1 MTKAKSEFAAR
12 HSAPPAAAQSNLD
25 RGAAPFDEMRRKLL
39 GGVPPIVVS
48 ALLGPIFSTV
58 SKATTEH
65 HTLVEAAPGVLVK
78 TGRHAIA
85 DPANGGDIANLAC
98 VVGSE
103 AVAVIDTGG
112 SFRVGS
118 ELSQLIAVATQRPI
132 RYVINTHMH
141 PDHVLG
147 NAAFER
153 PGVEFIAHHKMARA
167 LAARAE
173 GYLVRARE
181 QIGATAFEGTKIV
194 YPTRGVDGDSTI
206 DLGGRRLLLKARAT
220 AHTDNDLTVFD
231 EQTQTLIT
239 GDVVFAGH
247 IPTIDGSIAGWL
259 KLIDVMAAEQASRVV
274 PGHGPASLQLPDALA
289 PLRRYLETV
298 ANDVRAAI
306 KDGKT
311 IAEAVA
317 TAAQSERAN
326 WQLFDEHHARNVTA
340 AFAELEWE

>member
-1 MTKAKSEFAAR
+1 MTKAKSEAGVGY
-12 HSAPPAAAQSNLD
+12 PAQTGDAQSNLAQ
-25 RGAAPFDEMRRKLL
+25 RTAPIDEMRRKLL
-39 GGVPPIVVS
+39 GCVPPGVACAV
-48 ALLGPIFSTV
+48 LGAVFSTG
-58 SKATTEH
+58 SAAKSERDA
-65 HTLVEAAPGVLVK
+65 LVEAAPGVLVK

-98 VVGSE
+98 VIGSE

-112 SFRVGS
+112 SFRVGR
-118 ELSQLIAVATQRPI
+118 ELSQLIAAVTQRPI

-153 PGVEFIAHHKMARA
+153 DGVEFIAHHKMPRA

-181 QIGATAFEGTKIV
+181 QMGEAAFGGTKIV
-194 YPTRGVDGDSTI
+194 YPTRGVDGEATV
-206 DLGGRRLLLKARAT
+206 DLGGRRLRLKARAT

-231 EQTQTLIT
+231 EQTQTMIA
-239 GDVVFAGH
+239 GDLVFAEH
-247 IPTIDGSIAGWL
+247 IPTIDGSIVGWL
-259 KLIDVMAAEQASRVV
+259 KLIDAMATESAARVV
-274 PGHGPASLQLPDALA
+274 PGHGPAALGWPAALQ
-289 PLRRYLETV
+289 PLRRYLEIV
-298 ANDVRAAI
+298 AADVRAAI

-311 IAEAVA
+311 ISEAAA
-317 TAAQSERAN
+317 TAGQSERAN
-326 WQLFDEHHARNVTA
+326 WLLFDEHHARNVTA